1 MSIKARILSLFED
14 SSFRAPVL
22 KLLSGTGIVLVIAYL
37 ANIVLLRLY
46 SDEFWGIADY
56 IVSWVSILAPI
67 ASLRYEDALMLP
79 ENRRQS
85 AHTYLL
91 SIVAVMATT
100 VIMLAI
106 LSFSDTAIVF
116 FEEKEVGRW
125 ALILPLALF
134 GNRLAKISELWL
146 ARQESFGRISAA
158 QVVQTSSMVS
168 VRIAAGVVGPGP
180 GGLLWGYVV
189 GFGLSAVFI
198 SKRIVTTLR
207 QSFEGRPTFK
217 EFRYVASR
225 YRKFPLFT
233 TPAALLSALV
243 TRLPILLIPE
253 FFDWST
259 AGQFSRGF
267 NLLFLPLSLIA
278 MAVAQVFFVR
288 AVEAHRAGTL
298 SVLSANVHSR
308 LVLLALFPTGIVMVA
323 GPDIFEVLFGED
335 WRPSAEYL
343 RYVAPWIMFSIV
355 ASPMT
360 RLFDVLERQ
369 RLELVVAS
377 LMFITIL
384 GAILLGARIGGIE
397 ALLLYLG
404 IAGAFVRFGQIVL
417 LLRLTGAKLGA
428 VLIPYW
434 TYFLPALPALA
445 AAAYVTRF
453 DNPLMTLITA
463 VIGGAGFALYV
474 LRSEKLI

>member
-1 MSIKARILSLFED
+1 M
-14 SSFRAPVL
+14 L
-22 KLLSGTGIVLVIAYL
+22 KLLSGTGAVLVIAYL

-56 IVSWVSILAPI
+56 IVSWVSILAPV

-91 SIVAVMATT
+91 SIVAVMVTT

-106 LSFSDTAIVF
+106 LSFSDSAIAF

-125 ALILPLALF
+125 MLILPLALF

-146 ARQESFGRISAA
+146 ARQESFGHISAA
-158 QVVQTSSMVS
+158 QVAQTSSMAG
-168 VRIAAGVVGPGP
+168 VRMAAGVVGPGP
-180 GGLLWGYVV
+180 GGLLWGYVL
-189 GFGLSAVFI
+189 GFSLSAV
-198 SKRIVTTLR
+198 SVSRRILKTLK
-207 QSFEGRPTFK
+207 QSLAGRPSLA
-217 EFRYVASR
+217 EFGYVARR

-233 TPAALLSALV
+233 MPAALLSALV

-253 FFDWST
+253 FFDWGI

-267 NLLFLPLSLIA
+267 NLLFVPLSLIA
-278 MAVAQVFFVR
+278 AAVAQVFFVR

-298 SVLSANVHSR
+298 AVLSSNVHSR
-308 LVLLALFPTGIVMVA
+308 LVLLTLFPAAMVMVT
-323 GPDIFEVLFGED
+323 GPDIFQVLFGEE

-360 RLFDVLERQ
+360 RLFEVLERQ
-369 RLELVVAS
+369 RLELVVATI
-377 LMFITIL
+377 MFGVIL
-384 GAILLGARIGGIE
+384 GAILLGAQAGGIE
-397 ALLLYLG
+397 TLLIFLG
-404 IAGAFVRFGQIVL
+404 IGGALVRFGQIL
-417 LLRLTGAKLGA
+417 LLLHLSGARISV
-428 VLIPYW
+428 VLSPYW
-434 TYFLPALPALA
+434 RYLLTALPALA
-445 AAAYVTRF
+445 AAAFVMRLE
-453 DNPLMTLITA
+453 NPVLTLATA
-463 VIGGAGFALYV
+463 VIGGALFGLYV